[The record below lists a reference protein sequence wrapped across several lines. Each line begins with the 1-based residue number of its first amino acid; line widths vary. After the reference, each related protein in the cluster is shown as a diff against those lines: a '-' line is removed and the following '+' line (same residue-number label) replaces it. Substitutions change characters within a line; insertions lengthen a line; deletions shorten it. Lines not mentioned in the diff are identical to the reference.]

1 MKEYCDELDEASC
14 LVAAAI
20 HDLNHPGRNSAFL
33 CNSNA
38 ELAYLYNDITVL
50 ENHHA
55 SLGFKLTMSDD
66 RVNIFKHLDR
76 DSFKAMRQSIV
87 DLVLATEM
95 SKHFVHVNKF
105 QSVFA
110 KVYKVRIAHNQNFL
124 CGQFCY
130 SYRCY

>member
-1 MKEYCDELDEASC
+1 MKEYCDDLDETSC
-14 LVAAAI
+14 LIAASM

-66 RVNIFKHLDR
+66 RVNIFKSLDR
-76 DSFKAMRQSIV
+76 CVAQPM
-87 DLVLATEM
+87 LVSL
-95 SKHFVHVNKF
+95 
-105 QSVFA
+105 
-110 KVYKVRIAHNQNFL
+110 
-124 CGQFCY
+124 
-130 SYRCY
+130 RCTLTLGGDTSGS